1 MGKNEK
7 NFNSNLGFTLVEL
20 LMVVGI
26 IGILVAMISPN
37 LIKYIDQANKASD
50 IQAAGTIAET
60 LDYNLIFDDEASNE
74 WYGFEKTWLSDGRK
88 HSWIHFNVRD
98 YDGTSYVVYNAMEF
112 SSTKAPNGKGRIGD
126 LRDATGGACKQLAKD
141 LCEEVNQSGVTMK
154 FTKKNTKLM
163 RVVKRADNGRVEVW
177 VGGDGEGRNCNI
189 YYRLYPDA
197 DPRYMSNDYSHRPI
211 YGGRRQDGSTWI
223 IENDGSQE
231 WEDEN
236 TTPVSPTELYDKTKT
251 KDAILGKK

>member
-98 YDGTSYVVYNAMEF
+98 YDGKTYVVYN
-112 SSTKAPNGKGRIGD
+112 SLP
-126 LRDATGGACKQLAKD
+126 Q
-141 LCEEVNQSGVTMK
+141 
-154 FTKKNTKLM
+154 
-163 RVVKRADNGRVEVW
+163 
-177 VGGDGEGRNCNI
+177 
-189 YYRLYPDA
+189 RL
-197 DPRYMSNDYSHRPI
+197 
-211 YGGRRQDGSTWI
+211 
-223 IENDGSQE
+223 
-231 WEDEN
+231 
-236 TTPVSPTELYDKTKT
+236 PTEREKSVTCVMQPAVPAGSLQRTF
-251 KDAILGKK
+251 AKK

>member
-50 IQAAGTIAET
+50 IQAAGTIVET
-60 LDYNLIFDDEASNE
+60 LDYNLIFDDKASNE
-74 WYGFEKTWLSDGRK
+74 WYGFQDK
-88 HSWIHFNVRD
+88 SWIHFNVRG
-98 YDGTSYVVYNAMEF
+98 YDGTSYVVLNAMEF
-112 SSTKAPNGKGRIGD
+112 SSTKAPNGKGKIGD
-126 LRDATGGACKQLAKD
+126 VRDATGGACKQLAKD

-163 RVVKRADNGRVEVW
+163 RIVKRLDNGRCEVW
-177 VGGDGEGRNCNI
+177 CGGDGEGRNCNI
-189 YYRLYPDA
+189 YYRLYPDP

-211 YGGRRQDGSTWI
+211 FGGRKPNGTTWI
-223 IENDGSQE
+223 IENDGTQE
-231 WEDEN
+231 WDDEN
-236 TTPVSPTELYDKTKT
+236 TTPVSNTEQYDKDKT
-251 KDAILGKK
+251 KDAIMGK